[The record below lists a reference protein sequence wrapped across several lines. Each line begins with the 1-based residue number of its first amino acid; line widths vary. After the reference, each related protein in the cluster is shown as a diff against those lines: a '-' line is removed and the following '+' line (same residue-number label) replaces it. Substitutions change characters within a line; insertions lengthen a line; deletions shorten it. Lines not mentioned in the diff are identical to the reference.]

1 MNDRPI
7 PRLAALSGI
16 FAVVLM
22 FVGSGIGGSSPDLG
36 ASRATVSAWVAKQH
50 ATTAAYAGG
59 LLELV
64 GILTMIVFAA
74 TLWSVLRRAE
84 GGDGVVSATAF
95 GAGLVSVA
103 LKLASA
109 PALFAAV
116 WRSDQRVDPQLATA
130 LVDMNNV
137 AFVLTWTVDAVMLA
151 AAAIVILKSRA
162 LPRWLGWLGAFT
174 ATISMLSVP
183 LADRVPP
190 VGILL
195 TFVWIVSVSVVL
207 FRRPAL
213 GLVSAASA
221 TA

>member
-1 MNDRPI
+1 MTDRPI
-7 PRLAALSGI
+7 PRLAALSGLV
-16 FAVVLM
+16 AVVLV
-22 FVGSGIGGSSPDLG
+22 FIGSGIGGSSPDLG
-36 ASRATVSAWVAKQH
+36 ASPATISAWVAKQH
-50 ATTAAYAGG
+50 ATTASYAGG
-59 LLELV
+59 FLELL

-84 GGDGVVSATAF
+84 GGDGILPATAF
-95 GAGLVSVA
+95 GAGLASA
-103 LKLASA
+103 TLKLASG

-116 WRSDQRVDPQLATA
+116 WRSGRVVNPQLATA

-137 AFVLTWTVDAVMLA
+137 AFVLTWTLDAVMLG

-162 LPRWLGWLGAFT
+162 LPRWLGWLGAAT
-174 ATISMLSVP
+174 ATISLLSVP

-195 TFVWIVSVSVVL
+195 TFVWIISISVVL
-207 FRRPAL
+207 FRRPAA
-213 GLVSAASA
+213 GLVGAASA

>member
-1 MNDRPI
+1 VTDRPI
-7 PRLAALSGI
+7 PRLAALSGLA
-16 FAVVLM
+16 AVVLV

-36 ASRATVSAWVAKQH
+36 ASRATIAAWVADQH
-50 ATTAAYAGG
+50 ASTASYAGG
-59 LLELV
+59 LLELL

-84 GGDGVVSATAF
+84 GEDGVLAATAF
-95 GAGLVSVA
+95 GAGLVSAA

-116 WRSDQRVDPQLATA
+116 WRSNEHLDPQFATA

-137 AFVLTWTVDAVMLA
+137 AFVLTWTVDAVMLG
-151 AAAIVILKSRA
+151 AAAIVILRTRA
-162 LPRWLGWLGAFT
+162 LPRWLGWLAAAT
-174 ATISMLSVP
+174 AAISLLSAP

-190 VGILL
+190 IGILL
-195 TFVWIVSVSVVL
+195 TFVWIIAISVVL
-207 FRRPAL
+207 FRRPAPR
-213 GLVSAASA
+213 LVPAANT